1 MASAGGTEGDDLYLT
16 PAFWKRHADSIAT
29 EGVTMA
35 VWLEEGGASVDAFA
49 AEAATKVVDESIL
62 FVEPGAQDLVGVPA
76 LQRAIDV
83 QAAAL
88 AAFAALAAVATIVI
102 LGQAL
107 SRQVVLDA
115 GDRRTLSA
123 LGMTRAQLV
132 GTSLVRTGL
141 IGMGAGVLAV
151 AVAVALSPLA
161 PIGLARRAEL
171 DPSLEV
177 DVSVLAVGAG
187 LLAASLAAWG
197 LVSAVRATRPSSP
210 LRRSP
215 GATAPPSRLAERLA
229 HGNLPVPVV
238 TGVRMALAPGQG
250 HVSVPVRTAVAGVVV
265 GIAGVTAALVF
276 GASLGRLLG
285 QPELRGW
292 NWDVAVGEYA
302 TPDAAE
308 EGRRLL
314 AANPDVSEFSGFGH
328 GPMTVNGVDVELAAV
343 TTDDGLVSSPVVT
356 GRHPTG
362 PGEVAFGL
370 ATLEHLGKDLG
381 DTVELTLAGGAPV
394 TARVVGT
401 VIPPAVLA
409 PGMTLGSGGVLTYE
423 GALQVVSEVVGDVPP
438 DRYLVRLRPEA
449 DEQTAMAR
457 LSADFGDSVLG
468 PTSTSDLEN
477 LRRVQGL
484 PVALAALIGVLG
496 LATLA
501 HVLIVGVRR
510 RRRDLA
516 VLKAIGFCRRQVRS
530 VLGWEA
536 TSLAGI
542 AVMVG
547 LPIGLLAGTY
557 AWTLVIE
564 RIGVST
570 ATAVPLR
577 ALVTVLAVVLL
588 ANLVAAGPGWAA
600 ARTPAAEA
608 LRAE

>member
-1 MASAGGTEGDDLYLT
+1 
-16 PAFWKRHADSIAT
+16 
-29 EGVTMA
+29 
-35 VWLEEGGASVDAFA
+35 
-49 AEAATKVVDESIL
+49 
-62 FVEPGAQDLVGVPA
+62 
-76 LQRAIDV
+76 
-83 QAAAL
+83 
-88 AAFAALAAVATIVI
+88 
-102 LGQAL
+102 
-107 SRQVVLDA
+107 
-115 GDRRTLSA
+115 
-123 LGMTRAQLV
+123 
-132 GTSLVRTGL
+132 
-141 IGMGAGVLAV
+141 
-151 AVAVALSPLA
+151 
-161 PIGLARRAEL
+161 
-171 DPSLEV
+171 
-177 DVSVLAVGAG
+177 
-187 LLAASLAAWG
+187 
-197 LVSAVRATRPSSP
+197 
-210 LRRSP
+210 
-215 GATAPPSRLAERLA
+215 
-229 HGNLPVPVV
+229 
-238 TGVRMALAPGQG
+238 
-250 HVSVPVRTAVAGVVV
+250 
-265 GIAGVTAALVF
+265 VTAALVF

-308 EGRRLL
+308 EAPALL

-343 TTDDGLVSSPVVT
+343 STDDGLVSSPVVT

-370 ATLEHLGKDLG
+370 ATLERLGKDLG

-438 DRYLVRLRPEA
+438 DRYLVRLRSEA

-477 LRRVQGL
+477 LRRVQSL
-484 PVALAALIGVLG
+484 
-496 LATLA
+496 
-501 HVLIVGVRR
+501 RR

-530 VLGWEA
+530 VVGWKA

-570 ATAVPLR
+570 ATAVPLS
-577 ALVTVLAVVLL
+577 ALVTALAVVLL
-588 ANLVAAGPGWAA
+588 ANLVAAGPAGRRHEPLQRRRCELSDAPRSRCSYSAGPASASSTDGGSKPSTVRNTISPPSASTMTVSPAVNSLNRMRSDMGSSIMRWM
-600 ARTPAAEA
+600 ARRRG
-608 LRAE
+608 RAPSVGS